1 MILSSS
7 ITSQRWGTGSCQWRN
22 AGAAVKHTVV
32 LVKAPGAKD
41 AKVEN
46 QTGCVPTGAV
56 MPCCLMPLN
65 IGKQSSAG
73 YQYPG

>member
-7 ITSQRWGTGSCQWRN
+7 ITESAGGTGSCQWRN
-22 AGAAVKHTVV
+22 AGAAVKRYGG

-46 QTGCVPTGAV
+46 QTGVRTTGAV

-65 IGKQSSAG
+65 IGKTE
-73 YQYPG
+73 